1 MYLKKILLTV
11 VLLGLVGMA
20 GFSYYV
26 YQNIFTPNTGFNNPQ
41 AHVFIPTGATFK
53 MVQEELSPLLKD
65 MNTFVTV
72 AQRKGYSSN
81 IKAGHFIIKK
91 GSNNNEIINS
101 IRSGNIPVTI
111 KFNNQERLED
121 LAGHLAKQIELDSAS
136 LLDTMLDEDFLKASG
151 FTQDT
156 ALGMYI
162 ANSYEVYWNTSPK
175 AFCQKMLKEYN
186 AFWNTSRVAKA
197 KAISLSKDQVMA
209 LAAIV
214 QKETAMIQERPMVAG
229 LYLNR
234 LKKGMLL
241 QADPTVIF
249 AKKKT
254 ENNFKQVIKRV
265 LFKDL
270 KIASPYNTYKYS
282 GVPPGPITMPDVSAI
297 DGVLNYKKHGF
308 YFMVAD
314 VENFGYHKFAKT
326 LSAHNR
332 NKKQYVNWI
341 NKQGVKR

>member
-111 KFNNQERLED
+111 KFNNQERLEN

-136 LLDTMLDEDFLKASG
+136 LLDAMLDEDFLKASG

-175 AFCQKMLKEYN
+175 AFCQKMLK
-186 AFWNTSRVAKA
+186 S
-197 KAISLSKDQVMA
+197 
-209 LAAIV
+209 
-214 QKETAMIQERPMVAG
+214 
-229 LYLNR
+229 
-234 LKKGMLL
+234 
-241 QADPTVIF
+241 
-249 AKKKT
+249 
-254 ENNFKQVIKRV
+254 
-265 LFKDL
+265 
-270 KIASPYNTYKYS
+270 
-282 GVPPGPITMPDVSAI
+282 TMP
-297 DGVLNYKKHGF
+297 
-308 YFMVAD
+308 
-314 VENFGYHKFAKT
+314 FGIP
-326 LSAHNR
+326 LE
-332 NKKQYVNWI
+332 
-341 NKQGVKR
+341 

>member
-111 KFNNQERLED
+111 KFNNQERLEN

-136 LLDTMLDEDFLKASG
+136 LLNAMLDVDFLKASG

-175 AFCQKMLKEYN
+175 VFCQKMLKQYN

-214 QKETAMIQERPMVAG
+214 QKETAMIQERPTVAG

-270 KIASPYNTYKYS
+270 KIDSPYNTYRYS

-341 NKQGVKR
+341 NKKGVKR

>member
-111 KFNNQERLED
+111 KFNNQERLEN

-136 LLDTMLDEDFLKASG
+136 LLNAMLDEDFLKASG

-175 AFCQKMLKEYN
+175 AFCQKMLKQYN

-214 QKETAMIQERPMVAG
+214 QKETAMIQERPTVAG

-270 KIASPYNTYKYS
+270 KIASPYNTYRYS

-297 DGVLNYKKHGF
+297 DGVLNYKKHDF

-332 NKKQYVNWI
+332 NKKQYINWI

>member
-136 LLDTMLDEDFLKASG
+136 LLDTMLDVDFLKVSG

-175 AFCQKMLKEYN
+175 AFCQKMLKQYN

>member
-111 KFNNQERLED
+111 KFNNQERLEN

-136 LLDTMLDEDFLKASG
+136 LLDTMLDVDFLKVSG

-270 KIASPYNTYKYS
+270 KIASPYNTYRYS

-297 DGVLNYKKHGF
+297 DGVLNYKKHDF

>member
-65 MNTFVTV
+65 LNTFVTV

-111 KFNNQERLED
+111 KFNNQERLEN

-136 LLDTMLDEDFLKASG
+136 LLNAMLDEDFLKASG

-175 AFCQKMLKEYN
+175 AFCQKMLREYN
-186 AFWNTSRVAKA
+186 AFWNTSRVVKA

-270 KIASPYNTYKYS
+270 KIASPYNTYKYT

-326 LSAHNR
+326 LSGHNR

-341 NKQGVKR
+341 NKQGVQR

>member
-136 LLDTMLDEDFLKASG
+136 LLDTMLDVDFLKVSG

-270 KIASPYNTYKYS
+270 KIASPYNTYKNT
-282 GVPPGPITMPDVSAI
+282 GLPPGLISMPDISAI
-297 DGVLNYKKHGF
+297 DSVLNYEKHSFF
-308 YFMVAD
+308 YFAAD
-314 VENFGYHKFAKT
+314 ASNPGFHKFAKT
-326 LSAHNR
+326 LKQHNNNAR
-332 NKKQYVNWI
+332 EYQNYLS
-341 NKQGVKR
+341 KQGINR

>member
-65 MNTFVTV
+65 MGTFVAV

-81 IKAGHFIIKK
+81 IKAGHFIINK

-111 KFNNQERLED
+111 KFNNQERLEN

-136 LLDTMLDEDFLKASG
+136 LLSAMLDEAFLKASG

-214 QKETAMIQERPMVAG
+214 QKETAMIQERPTVAG

-234 LKKGMLL
+234 LEKGMLL

-249 AKKKT
+249 AKKKQ

-270 KIASPYNTYKYS
+270 TIASPYNTYRYS

-297 DGVLNYKKHGF
+297 DGVLNYNKHGF
-308 YFMVAD
+308 YYMVAD